1 MQVEKEQPNAALF
14 SREEHLRYARH
25 TMLPGFGLSAQEKLK
40 RASILVIG
48 AGGLGAPLLQYLCA
62 AGVGRI
68 GIIDPDT
75 VSLSNLQRQVLYSV
89 DDLGMPKAST
99 AAQKLKA
106 QNPHVA
112 FEVFPFALHR
122 DNALDVL
129 ASFDLVADG
138 SDNFP
143 TRYLVND
150 ACVLLGKPLVYGSVF
165 RFEGQ
170 VSVFNWLHSDG
181 RRGPNYRNLY
191 PEPPPPGTVPS
202 CAEGGVLGVLPG
214 IIGSMQANEAIK
226 ILSHVGTPLSGTV
239 CVYDALSAR
248 THLIRIPEQEPY
260 PVYALED
267 YEQLCGLPGREVPEI
282 AYATLQS
289 WVRSAS
295 PFHLVDV
302 REPEEYARYNIGG
315 ELIPL
320 ARLAP
325 HLPSLPRHC
334 PIVFVCQSGKRSM
347 QAALLAMS
355 SDLAEVY
362 SLKGGVEQV
371 REGYFVE

>member
-1 MQVEKEQPNAALF
+1 MQAEENRVGAALF
-14 SREEHLRYARH
+14 SQEEYLRYARH
-25 TMLPGFGLSAQEKLK
+25 TTLPGFGLAAQEKLK
-40 RASILVIG
+40 QASVLVVG

-75 VSLSNLQRQVLYSV
+75 VSLSNLQRQVLYSL
-89 DDLGMPKAST
+89 DDLGMPKAAT
-99 AAQKLKA
+99 AARKLKA

-112 FEVFPFALHR
+112 FEVFPCALHR
-122 DNALDVL
+122 ENALDIL
-129 ASFDLVADG
+129 SSFDLVADG

-170 VSVFNWLHSDG
+170 VSVFNWLQRDG
-181 RRGPNYRNLY
+181 KRGPNYRNLY
-191 PEPPPPGTVPS
+191 PVPPAPGTVPS

-214 IIGSMQANEAIK
+214 IIGSLQANEAIK
-226 ILSHVGTPLSGTV
+226 ILSHTGSPLSGTV
-239 CVYDALSAR
+239 CVFDALSAR
-248 THLIRIPEQEPY
+248 TYFIRIPEQAPY
-260 PVYALED
+260 PVRELED
-267 YEQLCGLPGREVPEI
+267 YEQLCGLPSREVPEI
-282 AYATLQS
+282 TYTTLQS
-289 WVRSAS
+289 WIRSAT
-295 PFHLVDV
+295 PFYLVDV
-302 REPEEYARYNIGG
+302 REPAEYDRHNIGG

-320 ARLAP
+320 AQLGL

-334 PIVFVCQSGKRSM
+334 PIVFVCQSGKRSV

-355 SDLAEVY
+355 SDLADVY
-362 SLKGGVEQV
+362 SLKGGLEQAS
-371 REGYFVE
+371 G